1 MFKKGNK
8 ELLRNGEGYV
18 DPTAYEA
25 IKRDREETIETERFR
40 KVLGCVLRILEL
52 SGFRLKE
59 KIVLEDIKTGKIW
72 K

>member
-1 MFKKGNK
+1 MFKKENK
-8 ELLRNGEGYV
+8 ELFHNGEGYP

-25 IKRDREETIETERFR
+25 LKHMQEEAIETERFR

-59 KIVLEDIKTGKIW
+59 KLVLEDIKTGKVW